1 MASTSRA
8 NNNGGPNGL
17 DPIWDDMDK
26 TLGQLFMMGFEG
38 TTVTPQIRKLIVE
51 HHLGS
56 ILLTAKNLQSAEQ
69 CTALVLEL
77 QKTAYEAGHS
87 VPLLIGL
94 DQENGGVNSLFDEIY
109 IRQYPSAMGL
119 AATGSKEIAYEV
131 AKATAEEIAACGL
144 NLMMGPCLD
153 VLTNVRNQPL
163 GVRTT
168 GDDPQEV
175 SAYGIAFMKG
185 YRDAGVSMSE
195 YHCGSVMVA
204 SG

>member
-1 MASTSRA
+1 MTHPDCIPPA
-8 NNNGGPNGL
+8 
-17 DPIWDDMDK
+17 
-26 TLGQLFMMGFEG
+26 
-38 TTVTPQIRKLIVE
+38 
-51 HHLGS
+51 
-56 ILLTAKNLQSAEQ
+56 AEQ
-69 CTALVLEL
+69 CTSLVLEL
-77 QKTAYEAGHS
+77 QKTAYEAGHP

-185 YRDAGVSMSE
+185 YKDAGVSTSK
-195 YHCGSVMVA
+195 CCFAIVTVSA
-204 SG
+204 KC